1 MLYSARQRAA
11 WLRWQAAHNA
21 SISATCRHFGIARS
35 TFYRASRRRDE
46 ERLDRFLAG
55 TKGTA
60 SPRAPRG
67 RPRVYWTAI
76 NLELVSRLDLEHPRW
91 GKRQVHAELVA
102 HGFPMSEATVGRMLR
117 EIRRRCPVCQGEG
130 IHRSLRHTLERG
142 IRRGQAYW

>member
-1 MLYSARQRAA
+1 
-11 WLRWQAAHNA
+11 
-21 SISATCRHFGIARS
+21 
-35 TFYRASRRRDE
+35 
-46 ERLDRFLAG
+46 
-55 TKGTA
+55 
-60 SPRAPRG
+60 
-67 RPRVYWTAI
+67 VYWTAI

-117 EIRRRCPVCQGEG
+117 EVRRHCPVCQGEG